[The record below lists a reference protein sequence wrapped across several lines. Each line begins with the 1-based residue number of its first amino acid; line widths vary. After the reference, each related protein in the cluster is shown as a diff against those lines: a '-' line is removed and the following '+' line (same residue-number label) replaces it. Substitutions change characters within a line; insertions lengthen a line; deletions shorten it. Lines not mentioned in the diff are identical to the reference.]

1 MTRPELDALIQ
12 GALDK
17 SLTPDE
23 QARLSRWISES
34 PDAGERAAQLEQL
47 ASLIESLGPAQAP
60 LGLVDDVLSQ
70 VSDRPHA
77 IPQSTFPRG
86 VAVNKKILFGLA
98 AAAAIVLAVIT
109 YNSNPPATVGTEA
122 TIGAAQRAQTPQIA
136 AQDVKLG
143 DTSTQDILQTE
154 TFDAIMRD
162 ETLRN
167 LLGDAEFRRKLAASD
182 LKAALSDNDVR
193 IALRQVD
200 LKAQLEDQAVKSALR
215 NSSELAANAKKFED
229 ANVRALLSNQAMAA
243 AFRDPHMREVF
254 MRPGAARALAGDAFY
269 RAMAD
274 NNFDAAMRN
283 TAQFS
288 EAMTRWARSAR
299 AAKQQ

>member
-1 MTRPELDALIQ
+1 MIRPELEALLQ
-12 GALDK
+12 GALDNT
-17 SLTPDE
+17 LTAE
-23 QARLSRWISES
+23 ERAELARILSES
-34 PDAGERAAQLEQL
+34 PEARERAAELSAL
-47 ASLIESLGPAQAP
+47 AGLIESLGPADAP
-60 LGLVDDVLSQ
+60 AGLVDHVLAQ
-70 VSDRPHA
+70 VSHHPHV
-77 IPQSTFPRG
+77 IRHTTFQRG
-86 VAVNKKILFGLA
+86 IAVNKKILFGLA

-122 TIGAAQRAQTPQIA
+122 TIGAAQRAQAPQIA
-136 AQDVKLG
+136 AGDVKLG

-215 NSSELAANAKKFED
+215 NNAELAANAKKFED

>member
-1 MTRPELDALIQ
+1 MIRPELEALLQ
-12 GALDK
+12 GALDNT
-17 SLTPDE
+17 LTAE
-23 QARLSRWISES
+23 ERAELARILSES
-34 PDAGERAAQLEQL
+34 PEARERAAELSAL
-47 ASLIESLGPAQAP
+47 AGLIESLGPADAP
-60 LGLVDDVLSQ
+60 AGLVDHVLAQ
-70 VSDRPHA
+70 VSHH
-77 IPQSTFPRG
+77 PQVRHVTFQRG

-122 TIGAAQRAQTPQIA
+122 TIGAAQRAQAPQIA
-136 AQDVKLG
+136 AGDVKLG